1 MGVQKEYLYINAFTA
16 WQSLGEYDQAEAVL
30 DRMEQAYPQ
39 LYTPHALRATLYIME
54 ENQKDQTSR
63 SYAAAYAEYEKALEL
78 VTSQDETSYLQQ
90 LEGLIQQLRAGGWL

>member
-1 MGVQKEYLYINAFTA
+1 
-16 WQSLGEYDQAEAVL
+16 
-30 DRMEQAYPQ
+30 MEQAYPQ